1 MRDVDKHMRPGE
13 ASKDTFIFICKL
25 VGLAYAV
32 SLIPFP
38 VWLAH
43 IMAVEGLLLW
53 LLYSAIYTVRYR
65 RRRNIPEATAVP
77 EGSRPPARPS
87 RLRPD
92 QLPKVYVYMMT
103 SPDSQTLGSGK
114 EPPCLN

>member
-1 MRDVDKHMRPGE
+1 MKNANKPMRPGE
-13 ASKDTFIFICKL
+13 ASKDMLIFVCKL

-43 IMAVEGLLLW
+43 VVAVEGLLLW
-53 LLYSAIYTVRYR
+53 VLFSVMDIRRYR
-65 RRRNIPEATAVP
+65 RRRNIPETTAVR
-77 EGSRPPARPS
+77 EGSRPSARPS

-103 SPDSQTLGSGK
+103 PPDSQTLGSGK